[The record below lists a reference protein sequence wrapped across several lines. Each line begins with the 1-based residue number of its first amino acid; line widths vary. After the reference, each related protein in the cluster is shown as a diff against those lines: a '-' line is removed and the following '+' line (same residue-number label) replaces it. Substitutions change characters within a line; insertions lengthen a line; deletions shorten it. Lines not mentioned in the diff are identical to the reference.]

1 MSNLDAVLDMESL
14 RAAHDEVYVYTMGV
28 P

>member
-1 MSNLDAVLDMESL
+1 MSNLDAVLDMDTL